1 MRSAKPIAQSADRA
15 IAASGTGDSFVDKRL
30 FVETNAE
37 AAARSV
43 VRHNIRCP
51 VLAQKHRSA
60 RLPSAASSATKP
72 ARRGLRPIRV
82 GYDAGQIMG
91 AVASPLQ
98 CDHEAGKID
107 AIPDN

>member
-1 MRSAKPIAQSADRA
+1 MRSAKPIAQSAGRA
-15 IAASGTGDSFVDKRL
+15 ITACGTGDSFVDKGL

-60 RLPSAASSATKP
+60 RLPSAARKP